1 MINHLIK
8 QTLVVPASVTD
19 IFFNSSMEMGQHITP
34 RQMEVL
40 LMDMSNMPM
49 VMQMA
54 KQMA

>member
-1 MINHLIK
+1 M
-8 QTLVVPASVTD
+8 PASVTD